1 MNVTLPLEPLR
12 DQLYPYRPPFMALVD
27 DVLTAEECEQ
37 AIARMEKL
45 GPDVATINTGGGRMV
60 LNTNVRNNDRVIFD
74 DVALAA
80 ELFTRL
86 RPVIPE
92 SPKGV
97 AGLGSFVDPEDEKAR
112 AVALNE
118 RFRAY
123 RYSTGQR
130 FAPHHDGS
138 FRRNK
143 HEVSEITVIV
153 YLNEAPEFTGGE
165 TAFLDL
171 EYVVKPKRGMA
182 LLFAHPMLH
191 EGCVVTSGK
200 KYALRSDVMYRWP
213 TPDTPEAEPGPGGC
227 RRTQSRRAAPS
238 R

>member
-1 MNVTLPLEPLR
+1 MIARTVTLPLEPLR
-12 DQLYPYRPPFMALVD
+12 DKLYPYRPPFFALVD
-27 DVLTAEECEQ
+27 DVLSPEECARE
-37 AIARMEKL
+37 IARMEEL
-45 GPDVATINTGGGRMV
+45 GPTVATINAGNGRAV
-60 LNTNVRNNDRVIFD
+60 LDTRYRDNDRVIFD
-74 DVALAA
+74 DAPFAA
-80 ELFTRL
+80 ELFARL
-86 RPVIPE
+86 RHVIPE

-97 AGLGSFVDPEDEKAR
+97 AGLGSFVDPKDEHAR
-112 AVALNE
+112 AVGLNE

-123 RYSTGQR
+123 RYSRGQR
-130 FAPHHDGS
+130 FAPHHDGA
-138 FRRNK
+138 FRRNE

-191 EGCVVTSGK
+191 EGCVVTGGR

-213 TPDTPEAEPGPGGC
+213 TEASSPP
-227 RRTQSRRAAPS
+227 
-238 R
+238 

>member
-1 MNVTLPLEPLR
+1 MNVTFPLEPLR
-12 DQLYPYRPPFMALVD
+12 EKLYPYRPPFMALID
-27 DVLTAEECEQ
+27 DLLSADECARE
-37 AIARMEKL
+37 IARMEHL
-45 GPDVATINTGGGRMV
+45 GPDVATINAGGGRMV

-74 DVALAA
+74 DAPFAA

-86 RPVIPE
+86 QSVIPE

-112 AVALNE
+112 AVGLNE

-123 RYSTGQR
+123 RYSAGQR

-138 FRRNK
+138 FRRNQ
-143 HEVSEITVIV
+143 HEVSEITVII
-153 YLNEAPEFTGGE
+153 YLNDAADFGGGE

-171 EYVVKPKRGMA
+171 EYVVTPKRGMA

-213 TPDTPEAEPGPGGC
+213 SST
-227 RRTQSRRAAPS
+227 
-238 R
+238 

>member
-1 MNVTLPLEPLR
+1 MKVTLPLEPLR
-12 DQLYPYRPPFMALVD
+12 DKLYPYRPPFMALVD
-27 DVLTAEECEQ
+27 DVLSADECARE
-37 AIARMEKL
+37 IARMEKL
-45 GPDVATINTGGGRMV
+45 GPDVATINAGGGRMV
-60 LNTNVRNNDRVIFD
+60 LNPNVRNNDRVIFD
-74 DVALAA
+74 DVPFAA
-80 ELFTRL
+80 ELFARL

-97 AGLGSFVDPEDEKAR
+97 VGLGSFVDPDDEKAR
-112 AVALNE
+112 AVGLNE

-123 RYSTGQR
+123 RYAPGQR

-138 FRRNK
+138 FRRNE

-153 YLNEAPEFTGGE
+153 YLNEAPDFTGGE

-171 EYVVKPKRGMA
+171 EYVVTPKRGMA

-191 EGCVVTSGK
+191 EGCVVTSGR

-213 TPDTPEAEPGPGGC
+213 SEDVSSST
-227 RRTQSRRAAPS
+227 
-238 R
+238 